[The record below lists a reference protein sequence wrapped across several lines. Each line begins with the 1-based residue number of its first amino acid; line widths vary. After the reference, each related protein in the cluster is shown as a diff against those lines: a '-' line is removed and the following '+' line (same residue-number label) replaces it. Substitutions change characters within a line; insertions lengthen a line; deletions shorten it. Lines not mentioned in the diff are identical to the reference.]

1 MICSCWLRAMTSYQ
15 SEIWNFVLILRR
27 CEKTVSAEMP
37 RRVAICLAF
46 RPEALSVRMRCSA
59 SVSFG
64 KGACVLDDSYS
75 DSSDSGSDQC
85 VDDRFGKIVGKR
97 RLVQYRRDAGLQC
110 LCLVEFRLIRGHSD
124 DRRGR

>member
-1 MICSCWLRAMTSYQ
+1 MTSYQ

-64 KGACVLDDSYS
+64 SGASVPYDAGEVSQDSGGAFNTAAIASGKSSAIVVLSNIVVIPACVAS
-75 DSSDSGSDQC
+75 
-85 VDDRFGKIVGKR
+85 
-97 RLVQYRRDAGLQC
+97 A
-110 LCLVEFRLIRGHSD
+110 
-124 DRRGR
+124 

>member
-64 KGACVLDDSYS
+64 KGAYALDDSYS
-75 DSSDSGSDQC
+75 DSSDSGGATNASMIALGRLSAS
-85 VDDRFGKIVGKR
+85 VLSNIV
-97 RLVQYRRDAGLQC
+97 VMPAFNAS
-110 LCLVEFRLIRGHSD
+110 VW
-124 DRRGR
+124 